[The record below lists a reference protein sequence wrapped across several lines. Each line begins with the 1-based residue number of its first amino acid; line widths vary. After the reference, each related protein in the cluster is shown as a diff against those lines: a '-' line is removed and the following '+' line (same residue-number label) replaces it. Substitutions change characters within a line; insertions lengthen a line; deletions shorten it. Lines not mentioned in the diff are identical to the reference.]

1 MSRMVHAVTIL
12 LLTGSVILSIS
23 GCTEVIEKS
32 PSQEVKAFF
41 VAGNE
46 TTYRGLECPASGY
59 VDLSA
64 YSHLMGVKY
73 PRTSQVDVLRQPPS
87 RPYKSFA
94 MLECEPAPNS
104 KPEAMVEDLKN
115 KAKEI
120 GADAIIL
127 CYAGPDPGLAGISPS
142 SKMQAVAIRYIL
154 PSVSDKEKKS

>member
-1 MSRMVHAVTIL
+1 
-12 LLTGSVILSIS
+12 
-23 GCTEVIEKS
+23 
-32 PSQEVKAFF
+32 VKAFF

-46 TTYRGLECPASGY
+46 ASYRGLECPSSGY

-73 PRTSQVDVLRQPPS
+73 PRTFHVDVLKQPPS

-104 KPEAMVEDLKN
+104 KPEEMVEDLRN

-127 CYAGPDPGLAGISPS
+127 CYSGSGQGLAVIPPT
-142 SKMQAVAIRYIL
+142 SKIQAVAIRYIL
-154 PSVSDKEKKS
+154 TSTSDKKNNF